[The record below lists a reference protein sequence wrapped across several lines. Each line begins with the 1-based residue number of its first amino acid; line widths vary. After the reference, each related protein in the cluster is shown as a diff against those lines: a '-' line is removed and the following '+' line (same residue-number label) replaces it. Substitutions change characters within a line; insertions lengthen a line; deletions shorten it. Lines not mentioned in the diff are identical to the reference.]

1 MALRV
6 RCSCHAPWAFA
17 AYTLLNISGAFW
29 MFGTI
34 RPSCNTPAAW
44 TIHSPTPILR
54 WGMARAVG
62 TVMFFTFKPNS
73 VTCLASVV
81 DVLATSLIAATPLPA
96 AFSLSLVMSSATSSS
111 LSLISCLSAA
121 ETVAP
126 NWEAAIAVLEVWII
140 SFWIFSMVSKVVFA
154 NASGMSS
161 SCRFVESMTSPSVTA
176 CSVRKP
182 GRQKAWSVSYITAPS
197 EPSAL
202 TM

>member
-34 RPSCNTPAAW
+34 KPSCNTPAAW
-44 TIHSPTPILR
+44 TMHSPTPILR

-62 TVMFFTFKPNS
+62 TVMFFTLTPKS
-73 VTCLASVV
+73 VTCLASAVAV
-81 DVLATSLIAATPLPA
+81 FETSLIAGTPLPLA
-96 AFSLSLVMSSATSSS
+96 LSLSLATSSATSSS
-111 LSLISCLSAA
+111 LSLISCLSAT

-126 NWEAAIAVLEVWII
+126 SCATATEVLAVLII
-140 SFWIFSMVSKVVFA
+140 SFWIFSMVSSVPFTS
-154 NASGMSS
+154 SGGISS
-161 SCRFVESMTSPSVTA
+161 SWRLVASMTSPNVTA

-182 GRQKAWSVSYITAPS
+182 GRQKACSVSYITAPS